1 MKYTW
6 TMASRK
12 TKYTTGFLP
21 LLAVLISL
29 SFGLLP
35 DAKLYEVKE
44 GTVYFRSD
52 APLELIEAS
61 SNTLKGLID
70 TEERT
75 FAFSIPI
82 SSFEGF
88 NSPLQRVH
96 FNENYM
102 ESKLYPNATFSG
114 KIIENIA
121 FSRDGHY
128 TVRAKGQLNVHG
140 VKRERIIR
148 SELKIEKGTLKVYAD
163 FTVLLVEHDISIPKI
178 VHQKI
183 AEEIAVN
190 IEATFL
196 PKTP

>member
-1 MKYTW
+1 MKYTLII
-6 TMASRK
+6 TLI
-12 TKYTTGFLP
+12 G
-21 LLAVLISL
+21 LA
-29 SFGLLP
+29 FGWLP
-35 DAKLYEVKE
+35 DAKLYEVNK
-44 GTVYFRSD
+44 GSVYFQSD

-61 SNTLKGLID
+61 STELRGLIN

-75 FAFSIPI
+75 FAFSVPM

-102 ESKLYPNATFSG
+102 ESKQYPNATFSG
-114 KIIENIA
+114 KIIENIN
-121 FSRDGHY
+121 FTKDGLY

-148 SELKIEKGTLKVYAD
+148 SELQVEEGHIEVRAN
-163 FTVLLVEHDISIPKI
+163 FTVLLAEHDISIPKI

-183 AEEIAVN
+183 AEEIAVE
-190 IEATFL
+190 IRAVFL

>member
-1 MKYTW
+1 MKFTW
-6 TMASRK
+6 IIA
-12 TKYTTGFLP
+12 
-21 LLAVLISL
+21 LI
-29 SFGLLP
+29 GLTF
-35 DAKLYEVKE
+35 AKLYEVNE
-44 GTVYFRSD
+44 GSVYFRSD

-61 SNTLKGLID
+61 STELKGLINA
-70 TEERT
+70 EERT
-75 FAFSIPI
+75 FAFSVPM

-102 ESKLYPNATFSG
+102 ESKQYPNATFSG
-114 KIIENIA
+114 KIIENIN
-121 FSRDGHY
+121 FTKDGLY

-148 SELKIEKGTLKVYAD
+148 SELQVQEGQIEVRAD
-163 FTVLLVEHDISIPKI
+163 FTVLLAEHDISIPKI

-183 AEEIAVN
+183 AEEIAVE
-190 IEATFL
+190 IRAVFL

>member
-1 MKYTW
+1 MNFTW
-6 TMASRK
+6 TIA
-12 TKYTTGFLP
+12 
-21 LLAVLISL
+21 LIGL
-29 SFGLLP
+29 TFGQLP
-35 DAKLYEVKE
+35 DAKLYEVNE
-44 GTVYFRSD
+44 GSVYFRSY

-61 SNTLKGLID
+61 STELKGLIN

-75 FAFSIPI
+75 FAFSVPM

-102 ESKLYPNATFSG
+102 ESKQYPNATFSG
-114 KIIENIA
+114 KIIENID
-121 FSRDGHY
+121 FTKDGLY

-140 VKRERIIR
+140 IKRERIIR
-148 SELKIEKGTLKVYAD
+148 SELQVGEGQIEVRAD
-163 FTVLLVEHDISIPKI
+163 FTVLLAEHDISIPKI

-183 AEEIAVN
+183 AEEIAVE
-190 IEATFL
+190 IRAVFL

>member
-6 TMASRK
+6 
-12 TKYTTGFLP
+12 FL
-21 LLAVLISL
+21 AMISFV
-29 SFGLLP
+29 FGP
-35 DAKLYEVKE
+35 APAPEAKLYEVSK

-61 SNTLKGLID
+61 STALRGLIN

-75 FAFSIPI
+75 FAFSVPMT
-82 SSFEGF
+82 SFEGF

-102 ESKLYPNATFSG
+102 ESKEYPNANFSG
-114 KIIENIA
+114 KIIENID
-121 FSRDGHY
+121 FTKDGRY

-148 SELKIEKGTLKVYAD
+148 SELHVEGGQLEVRAN
-163 FTVLLVEHDISIPKI
+163 FTVLLAEHDISIPKI

-183 AEEIAVN
+183 AEEIGVD

>member
-6 TMASRK
+6 
-12 TKYTTGFLP
+12 FL
-21 LLAVLISL
+21 ALISL
-29 SFGLLP
+29 VFGAAP
-35 DAKLYEVKE
+35 EAKLYEVNE
-44 GTVYFRSD
+44 GTVHFRSD

-61 SNTLKGLID
+61 STALRGLID

-88 NSPLQRVH
+88 NSPLQQVH

-102 ESKLYPNATFSG
+102 ESKKYPNATFSG
-114 KIIENIA
+114 KIIENIN
-121 FSRDGHY
+121 FVKDGYY

-140 VKRERIIR
+140 VERERIIR
-148 SELKIEKGTLKVYAD
+148 SELQVEKGIITVRSD
-163 FTVLLVEHDISIPKI
+163 FTVLLAEHDISIPKI

-183 AEEIAVN
+183 AEKIAVE
-190 IEATFL
+190 IRAAFR

>member
-6 TMASRK
+6 
-12 TKYTTGFLP
+12 FL
-21 LLAVLISL
+21 ALISL
-29 SFGLLP
+29 VFWPASEV
-35 DAKLYEVKE
+35 KLYEVNE

-61 SNTLKGLID
+61 STALRGLINV
-70 TEERT
+70 EERT
-75 FAFSIPI
+75 FAFSVAMT
-82 SSFEGF
+82 SFEGF

-102 ESKLYPNATFSG
+102 ESKQYPNASFSG
-114 KIIENIA
+114 KIIENID
-121 FSRDGHY
+121 FTKDGRY

-148 SELKIEKGTLKVYAD
+148 SELQVEDGQLQVHAD
-163 FTVLLVEHDISIPKI
+163 FTVLLAEHDISIPKI

-183 AEEIAVN
+183 AEQIAVE
-190 IEATFL
+190 IQADFL

>member
-1 MKYTW
+1 MKFTW
-6 TMASRK
+6 IIA
-12 TKYTTGFLP
+12 
-21 LLAVLISL
+21 LI
-29 SFGLLP
+29 GLTI
-35 DAKLYEVKE
+35 AKLYEVNE
-44 GTVYFRSD
+44 GSVYFRSD

-61 SNTLKGLID
+61 STELKGLINA
-70 TEERT
+70 EERT
-75 FAFSIPI
+75 FAFSVPM

-102 ESKLYPNATFSG
+102 ESKQYPNATFSG
-114 KIIENIA
+114 KIIENID
-121 FSRDGHY
+121 FTKDGLY

-148 SELKIEKGTLKVYAD
+148 SELQVGEGQIEVRAD
-163 FTVLLVEHDISIPKI
+163 FTVLLAEHDISIPKI

-183 AEEIAVN
+183 AEEIAVE
-190 IEATFL
+190 IRAVFL